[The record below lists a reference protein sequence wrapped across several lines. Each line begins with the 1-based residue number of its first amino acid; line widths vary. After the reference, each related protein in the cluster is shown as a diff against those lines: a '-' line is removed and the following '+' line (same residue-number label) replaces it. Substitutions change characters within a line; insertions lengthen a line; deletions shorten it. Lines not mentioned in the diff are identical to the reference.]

1 MTPLELASAS
11 HSGGSNVIFIIAAV
25 FVGAMSLLHAIKP
38 ETAWKMRRW
47 QFRNQAANEPSP
59 AGYAAIRVGGIA
71 GVAIA
76 VVFVLLGTHVL

>member
-11 HSGGSNVIFIIAAV
+11 HRGGGGVIFVIGAII
-25 FVGAMSLLHAIKP
+25 VGAVSLLHAVKP

-59 AGYAAIRVGGIA
+59 AGYAAIRFGGIGGFA
-71 GVAIA
+71 VA

>member
-1 MTPLELASAS
+1 
-11 HSGGSNVIFIIAAV
+11 
-25 FVGAMSLLHAIKP
+25 
-38 ETAWKMRRW
+38 MRRW
-47 QFRNQAANEPSP
+47 QFRNQAANEPSS